1 MVRCNDERAPDTPR
15 APRTDAWTRRF
26 QTWAPRAFRVVYG
39 QLGCRFDPQLAEEM
53 IHDALSRAWWEG
65 LTSPG
70 AFQCF
75 AHFCNWVRRTAAWR
89 AHDVLRRRVRHEP
102 LPDDR
107 PGGEGR
113 NRQLPER
120 PGEGLRKERRQV
132 WECLQRLPADERAL
146 VLDYYYEGH
155 TDAQL
160 GAGLYG
166 DGSPQARGLRARR
179 VRLRALAHL
188 RRLLLARGVGP
199 EGARGALRWCSRR

>member
-1 MVRCNDERAPDTPR
+1 MVLSNDELVPDTPR

-26 QTWAPRAFRVVYG
+26 QTWAPRAFRVVYS

-53 IHDALSRAWWEG
+53 ILDALSRAWWEG
-65 LTSPG
+65 LSKPG
-70 AFQCF
+70 SFKGF
-75 AHFCNWVRRTAAWR
+75 AHFCNWVRRTAVWR
-89 AHDVLRRRVRHEP
+89 AHDALRRRGRHEP

-107 PGGEGR
+107 PGGEAR

-120 PGEGLRKERRQV
+120 PGEGRRKERLRV

-146 VLDYYYEGH
+146 VLDYYYEGR

-160 GAGLYG
+160 GDGLYG

-179 VRLRALAHL
+179 VRLRALARL
-188 RRLLLARGVGP
+188 RRLLLEHGVGP
-199 EGARGALRWCSRR
+199 EQRAGADR